1 MGHNQGMGEEL
12 VWYAAYGS
20 NVDRRR
26 FLTYLTGGPVP
37 GTTDVQAGSRDPSPP
52 RGDEPF
58 RFNRPIRF
66 AHYSSPW
73 NGATAVLDHDVSS
86 IGALGRRYLIT
97 LTQFADVVAQENRR
111 DVSDIPIS
119 ELAVDEVYP
128 VGDLSYDGLLKV
140 GSDGGTPIVTFTHPS
155 EPRDLDPAPPSPAYL
170 QTLARGISDSHDL
183 SPAEIAHHLHDAPG
197 IRPVWSIDRIQ
208 ALIE

>member
-1 MGHNQGMGEEL
+1 MGEEL

-37 GTTDVQAGSRDPSPP
+37 GADDVQAGSRDPSPP

-66 AHYSSPW
+66 AHHSPRW
-73 NGATAVLDHDVSS
+73 NGAVAVLDHEITSV
-86 IGALGRRYLIT
+86 GALGRRYLIT
-97 LTQFADVVAQENRR
+97 LAQFADVVAQENER
-111 DVSDIPIS
+111 DVSDVPVAD
-119 ELAVDEVYP
+119 LAVDEVHP
-128 VGDLSYDGLLKV
+128 VGDRSHDGLLKV
-140 GSDGGTPIVTFTHPS
+140 GSDDGTPIVTFTSPS

-170 QTLARGISDSHDL
+170 RTIARGISDSHAL
-183 SPAEIAHHLHDAPG
+183 APADIALHLHQAPG
-197 IRPVWSIDRIQ
+197 IEPTWSISDIE
-208 ALIE
+208 ALLE